1 MTKADDRAQ
10 AILAALT
17 ADDRAAL
24 RAWVRLEKERAV
36 HRFWRERNQR
46 VGGRQDRKLNTAEV
60 KLILACLHPDRI
72 ADPALK
78 ARFTTAFQLFADAY
92 ELTRAATP
100 PPPEPPPRHPPPP
113 PMPRPRT
120 QAEWDA
126 ARAQVRAENSARA
139 KQGWATRRGQR
150 QP

>member
-36 HRFWRERNQR
+36 HQSWRERNQR
-46 VGGRQDRKLNTAEV
+46 VAGRQDRKLNTAEA
-60 KLILACLHPDRI
+60 KLILSCLHPDRI
-72 ADPALK
+72 TDPRLK
-78 ARFTTAFQLFADAY
+78 EKFTTAFQLFAAAY
-92 ELTRAATP
+92 ELTRALAP

-113 PMPRPRT
+113 PVPRT

-139 KQGWATRRGQR
+139 KQGWATRRGRR